1 MDNSTKKPTLAF
13 EIDKNIKEANKQK
26 IIEHSNIPRKYWD
39 IGKIDIDDGNKEA
52 IKSLASFVSGN
63 LNGLLLSGKTGTGK
77 TLIACK
83 AVLDSGLKAKYIS
96 VPKLLFDLRANF
108 NSKNNNNKKI
118 VEELLEQDLVVL
130 DDLGAE
136 KTSDWVSETLYII
149 INGLY
154 ENMKKIIV
162 TTNCN
167 STELIEKAGPRIVSR
182 LMEMTKVVKI
192 SSKDRRIK

>member
-1 MDNSTKKPTLAF
+1 MDNLTNKTNLAS
-13 EIDKNIKEANKQK
+13 EIDKRVKEDNKQIK
-26 IIEHSNIPRKYWD
+26 IQYSHIPLRFWD
-39 IGKIDIDDGNKEA
+39 IDKLEVDEGNKEA
-52 IKSLASFVSGN
+52 IKALAAFVSGK

-83 AVLDSGLKAKYIS
+83 AILDSDLKAKYIS
-96 VPKLLFDLRANF
+96 VPKLLFDLRSNF
-108 NSKNNNNKKI
+108 NSKNINNKKI

-136 KTSDWVSETLYII
+136 KTTDWVNETLYII

-167 STELIEKAGPRIVSR
+167 STELIEKTGPRIVSR
-182 LMEMTKVVKI
+182 LMEMTKVIKI
-192 SSKDRRIK
+192 DSKDRRLK